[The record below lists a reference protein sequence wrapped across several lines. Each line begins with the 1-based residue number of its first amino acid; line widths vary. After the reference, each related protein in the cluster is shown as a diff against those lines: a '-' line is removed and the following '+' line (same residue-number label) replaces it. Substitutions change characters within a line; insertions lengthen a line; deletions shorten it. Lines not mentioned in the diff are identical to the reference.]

1 MPNLLSVLEELRAR
15 AQHFDDGAS
24 FLLPVAGRQGS
35 PEESQ
40 VERREL
46 GIDLGFFRLSHEQL
60 ESSRTDPHRKI
71 GGSRTFPS
79 E

>member
-35 PEESQ
+35 PA
-40 VERREL
+40 ERREL
-46 GIDLGFFRLSHEQL
+46 GIDLGFFPLSHEQL
-60 ESSRTDPHRKI
+60 ESSRTDHHRKI